1 MTTREENKLS
11 MYLTYLDF
19 YRINQAILD
28 AVPQFTGFLTQF
40 DGKVKQIMDLRLI
53 QELDVRGIAVSKKV
67 LREDLTEKALDVAG
81 RLVAFASVTNNAEL
95 LEEINY
101 TKGNLDKS
109 ADTILRDKCQ
119 LVHDK
124 ATELLAEVGE
134 YGVTEVMLADLQKAI
149 DDYYEIIPKTR
160 AGIVTRKGSTE
171 MIKEAFA
178 EADAILKGK
187 LDKLVG
193 ILKYSDHSFFN
204 KYMSARMIIDLGKG
218 KSKDKTLVSG
228 TVKDFESGL
237 PLGNATVEIT
247 GTELVQKTGSD
258 GKFLFEMKTGGVIG
272 ILSHL
277 DGYRDAL
284 EEDIVVEEGEET
296 VVEVEMEKEE

>member
-19 YRINQAILD
+19 YRNNQAILD

-53 QELDVRGIAVSKKV
+53 QELDVTGIAVSKKV
-67 LREDLTEKALDVAG
+67 LREDLTEKTLDVTG
-81 RLVAFASVTNNAEL
+81 RMVAFASVTNNQEL

-101 TKGNLDKS
+101 TKGKLDKS

-124 ATELLAEVGE
+124 AIELLAEVGE
-134 YGVTEVMLADLQKAI
+134 YGITEVMLADLQKAI

-160 AGIVTRKGSTE
+160 AGIVTRKGSTS

-204 KYMSARMIIDLGKG
+204 RYMSARMIIDLGKG
-218 KSKDKTLVSG
+218 KSKDKTVVSG
-228 TVKDFESGL
+228 VVKDFGSGL
-237 PLGNATVEIT
+237 PLASATIEIT

-258 GKFLFEMKTGGVIG
+258 GKFLFELKEGGVIG

-277 DGYRDAL
+277 DGYRDSL

-296 VVEVEMEKEE
+296 VVEMEMEKEG

>member
-1 MTTREENKLS
+1 

-28 AVPQFTGFLTQF
+28 SVPQFTGFLTQF

-67 LREDLTEKALDVAG
+67 LREDLTEKALDVTG

-134 YGVTEVMLADLQKAI
+134 YGITEVMLADLQKAI
-149 DDYYEIIPKTR
+149 DDYYEMIPKTR

-218 KSKDKTLVSG
+218 RSKNKTLVSG
-228 TVKDFESGL
+228 TVKGFESGL
-237 PLGNATVEIT
+237 PLGSATVEIT

-258 GKFLFEMKTGGVIG
+258 GKFLFELKAGGVIG

-296 VVEVEMEKEE
+296 VVEVEMEKEGG